1 MNTTTV
7 RESALSVSVIICAKN
22 AELTLEQ
29 CLASVEENRP
39 SEIIL
44 IDDGSTDSTTEI
56 ARRYTDKVYPN
67 EGKGL
72 SHARQLGAEKASCDY
87 IFYVDSDVIIPE
99 GCLQTMIRE
108 METRGYTGIHAQVIG
123 TDNASYWGWAED
135 QHFRMRF
142 NREGEARSII
152 TMAGIF
158 KKDAILKY
166 KFDPFFVVASE
177 DGDLCYRLRKNG
189 LKLGISSAFVY
200 HQHRATLRSFI
211 RQRVRYGRGNA
222 RFFWKHKA
230 VTTLL
235 GASLMAPFG
244 IIVCIERRSPKMFPY
259 YLVWSLSGT
268 YGTLSEMASLIF
280 RSLVPHVPK

>member
-1 MNTTTV
+1 
-7 RESALSVSVIICAKN
+7 LSISVVICAKN
-22 AELTLEQ
+22 AESTLEQ
-29 CLASVEENRP
+29 CLESVEKNRP
-39 SEIIL
+39 YEIIL
-44 IDDGSTDSTTEI
+44 IDDGSTDSTAEI
-56 ARRYTDKVYPN
+56 ARRHTDKVYPN
-67 EGKGL
+67 KGKGL
-72 SHARQLGAEKASCDY
+72 SHARQLGAEKASADH
-87 IFYVDSDVIIPE
+87 IFYIDSDVILSE
-99 GCLQTMIRE
+99 NCLKIMMHE
-108 METRGYTGIHAQVIG
+108 METNGYTAIHAQVIG

-142 NREGEARSII
+142 NKEGEANSII
-152 TMAGIF
+152 TMAGIY

-230 VTTLL
+230 VITLL

-244 IIVCIERRSPKMFPY
+244 ISVCIRKRSPQMLPY

-268 YGTLSEMASLIF
+268 FGTISEMVSLTF
-280 RSLVPHVPK
+280 RRPMTDIPK